1 MTNSM
6 SKEEEIVQLQDLNQH
21 LCDELRQCQADKDFV
36 WSLWK
41 KLQVA
46 NPDVTKAVSLVVQRE
61 KEKSENKDRKV
72 LEILQMK
79 DEKIEE
85 LQTLVSARTKELS
98 EIAVRRMDNQDNFG
112 KLQTEMDCLRDRNS
126 HLEMQLKSFE
136 NRDKTK
142 SELHHSTLENL
153 QQKNSELHIR
163 CEKLTSDLETSKKN
177 LAENIAQ
184 KVNLENKSKMLEADV
199 LEKVARFEG
208 IIEELEDS
216 KKLLRRYDTQLK
228 QSHKETEFKNQELEN
243 IRKELSEL
251 WGNHNQLTE
260 HSSQQA
266 DLIRQLQSL
275 QQDTQKMM
283 KNAEDAYCMEAT
295 SVQDMYTE
303 LTHRYDKS
311 KKMESDL
318 RHQVHSLRKEMMEK
332 DDIIANLQSKVDR
345 RQRKRNKGASTL
357 NGSFLAEDR
366 GDDDAMMDLEF
377 RVKSM
382 QREINL
388 LQDELASKDR
398 QIDQLEN
405 EQYHSD
411 IEFDVSGLNR
421 RDRTHSTPARDA
433 DKPRMSRTTA
443 PKAGK
448 KRSRSVS
455 PRNHVQDKDVKL
467 RLVKAE
473 RSLEDTK
480 NLLRLKNREVEEMKK
495 AHAKRQTRLKE
506 VSTNYKL
513 VKDQLKSLED
523 EHFGRKKKKG
533 KRADPKDLRMENS
546 DGVWNELSH
555 YKTENR
561 NLLVERVNIEE
572 EIDSLRVKT
581 SQDAATI
588 HELRITLTQE
598 KEGRQYDR
606 RKTDLRVQARSD
618 QESEIRLL
626 KSEIQSK
633 DVRLE
638 RLQRELDDMGEEKQ
652 NLLEEKRIQ
661 KAELLELKQDQ
672 SQHRIQT
679 ADHKHRIK
687 RLEQELDE
695 EKTRNSLLQQNKDV
709 SKSKHRVR
717 NRDRRTGS
725 HVARQSLY
733 KLHLYYQKSLN
744 KSIEKMKSVFRNF
757 EDDGWEEVSGSQD
770 EEETESDTLGQ
781 AIVSR
786 SRTQLSPTDCTDSS
800 YTSQVKTRP
809 KVKQSLLQR
818 QSTRTR
824 RSLIRNLQRGARS
837 SQSDLPVST
846 SAISTDTARTV
857 VLRDTGTSPMS
868 HSSSK
873 DVVTLN
879 PSPAKL
885 HEQKMAHNHTLRQL
899 KQTKQRVLNLQQ
911 QVTNLRDSRAATL
924 KAFQEHKDTSQQ
936 LESDL
941 HLANQRL
948 RVSKQNIQKMSS
960 EIEKLHK
967 EKAHLESQQVVRE
980 EAVTPAVSTDKHTEQ
995 DWKVLEQ
1002 RLKISSGEVCR
1013 QSASLRQMKQENT
1026 SLQDQVRNLQ
1036 DRINHLERDNNQ
1048 KRTLIEDT
1056 RNKLRIAQDN
1066 SRTESNSM
1074 EEMETRIKLLQEGAD
1089 RSRIQAD
1096 SLKKRLSA
1104 ITREKKEYEDRF
1116 LKAHNDLERKTK
1128 LLMDCQNKKMELE
1141 DAVRELEATAQQQLR
1156 GLANQSEAA
1165 IEAAQDKLSVAY
1177 GKIQIYQQFVKGL
1190 ANDLVRRVGQTRSQ
1204 LKDILARKEEEEQIQ
1219 RQLQNQSHGNA
1230 SLQKAQ
1236 SLARDILNLSQS
1248 DLDDIMSADGDSIA
1262 ESDIN
1267 TDKRLDKKWN
1277 KKCEKLI
1284 SGKDDFALPL
1294 IELFVQKIEE
1304 RCELLVKLQQTAS

>member
-6 SKEEEIVQLQDLNQH
+6 SKEEEIVQLQDLNQQ

-85 LQTLVSARTKELS
+85 LQTLVAARTKELS

-112 KLQTEMDCLRDRNS
+112 KIQTEIDCLRDQNS

-142 SELHHSTLENL
+142 SELHQSTIENL
-153 QQKNSELHIR
+153 QHKNSELHIR
-163 CEKLTSDLETSKKN
+163 CEKLNADLDSSKKT
-177 LAENIAQ
+177 LADNIAQ
-184 KVNLENKSKMLEADV
+184 KVNMENKTKMLEADV
-199 LEKVARFEG
+199 LEKVTRFEG

-332 DDIIANLQSKVDR
+332 DDIISNLQSKVDR
-345 RQRKRNKGASTL
+345 WQRKRNKGSSAL
-357 NGSFLAEDR
+357 NGSFLAEDKA
-366 GDDDAMMDLEF
+366 DDVEAMADLEF

-388 LQDELASKDR
+388 LQEELASKDR
-398 QIDQLEN
+398 QIDRLES
-405 EQYHSD
+405 EQGHSD

-433 DKPRMSRTTA
+433 DKLRSSRPTA
-443 PKAGK
+443 PKAGH

-455 PRNHVQDKDVKL
+455 PRIHVQDKDVKL
-467 RLVKAE
+467 KLVKAE

-480 NLLRLKNREVEEMKK
+480 NLLKLKNREVEEMKK

-506 VSTNYKL
+506 VSANYKL
-513 VKDQLKSLED
+513 VKDQLKSMED

-533 KRADPKDLRMENS
+533 KRADPRDLRTENS
-546 DGVWNELSH
+546 DGVWNELAH

-561 NLLVERVNIEE
+561 NLLVERVSIEE

-581 SQDAATI
+581 SQDAATV
-588 HELRITLTQE
+588 HELRIALTQE

-633 DVRLE
+633 EVNLDRM
-638 RLQRELDDMGEEKQ
+638 QRELDDIGEEKR
-652 NLLEEKRIQ
+652 NLLEEKRSR

-672 SQHRIQT
+672 AQHRIQT
-679 ADHKHRIK
+679 ADYKHRIK
-687 RLEQELDE
+687 QLEQELDE
-695 EKTRNSLLQQNKDV
+695 ERTRNSILQQSKEV
-709 SKSKHRVR
+709 TGSKSKHRIR
-717 NRDRRTGS
+717 NRSGS
-725 HVARQSLY
+725 HAARQ
-733 KLHLYYQKSLN
+733 YQKSLN

-800 YTSQVKTRP
+800 YSSQVKTRP
-809 KVKQSLLQR
+809 KAKQSLLQR

-824 RSLIRNLQRGARS
+824 RSLIRNLQRGCRS
-837 SQSDLPVST
+837 SQSDPPVSSSTT
-846 SAISTDTARTV
+846 SADVARTV
-857 VLRDTGTSPMS
+857 VLRETGTSPIS
-868 HSSSK
+868 QASSK
-873 DVVTLN
+873 DVVTPS

-924 KAFQEHKDTSQQ
+924 KAFQEHKDASQQ

-948 RVSKQNIQKMSS
+948 RVSKQNIQKMST

-967 EKAHLESQQVVRE
+967 EKAHLESEQVLRE
-980 EAVTPAVSTDKHTEQ
+980 ETVTTAVSTDKHTEQ
-995 DWKVLEQ
+995 DWKLLEQ
-1002 RLKISSGEVCR
+1002 RLKMSSSEVCR

-1026 SLQDQVRNLQ
+1026 SLQDQIRNLQ

-1056 RNKLRIAQDN
+1056 RNKLRMAQDN

-1096 SLKKRLSA
+1096 SLKKRLGA

-1165 IEAAQDKLSVAY
+1165 IEAAQDKLSLAY

-1190 ANDLVRRVGQTRSQ
+1190 ANDLVRRVGQTRSH
-1204 LKDILARKEEEEQIQ
+1204 LKDILIRKEEEELIQ
-1219 RQLQNQSHGNA
+1219 RQIQNQSHGNA

-1262 ESDIN
+1262 ESEIS
-1267 TDKRLDKKWN
+1267 TDKRLDRKWN

>member
-6 SKEEEIVQLQDLNQH
+6 SKEEEIVQLQDLNQQ

-79 DEKIEE
+79 DERIEE
-85 LQTLVSARTKELS
+85 LQTLVAARTKELG

-136 NRDKTK
+136 NREKTK
-142 SELHHSTLENL
+142 SELHHSTVENL

-163 CEKLTSDLETSKKN
+163 CEKLNADLDSTKKT
-177 LAENIAQ
+177 LADHVAQ
-184 KVNLENKSKMLEADV
+184 KANLENKSKMLEADV
-199 LEKVARFEG
+199 LEKVSRFEG
-208 IIEELEDS
+208 IIGELEDS
-216 KKLLRRYDTQLK
+216 KKLLRRYDSQLK

-251 WGNHNQLTE
+251 WGSHNQLTE

-303 LTHRYDKS
+303 LTHRYDES
-311 KKMESDL
+311 KKKESDL
-318 RHQVHSLRKEMMEK
+318 RHQVHSLRKEIMEK

-345 RQRKRNKGASTL
+345 RHRKRNKGSSAL
-357 NGSFLAEDR
+357 NGSFLA
-366 GDDDAMMDLEF
+366 DDKTDEMDTMMDLEF

-388 LQDELASKDR
+388 LQEELAAKDR
-398 QIDQLEN
+398 QIDKLES
-405 EQYHSD
+405 EQGNSD

-421 RDRTHSTPARDA
+421 RDRTHSTPARDT
-433 DKPRMSRTTA
+433 DKLRPSRPTA
-443 PKAGK
+443 PKAGN

-455 PRNHVQDKDVKL
+455 PRTQVQDKDVKL
-467 RLVKAE
+467 RLIKAE

-480 NLLRLKNREVEEMKK
+480 NLLKLKNREVEEMKK
-495 AHAKRQTRLKE
+495 AHAKRQARLKE
-506 VSTNYKL
+506 ANANYKI
-513 VKDQLKSLED
+513 VKEQLKSMED

-533 KRADPKDLRMENS
+533 RRADPRDLRTENS
-546 DGVWNELSH
+546 DGVWNELAH
-555 YKTENR
+555 YKSENR
-561 NLLVERVNIEE
+561 NLLVERASIEE
-572 EIDSLRVKT
+572 EVDSLRVKT
-581 SQDAATI
+581 SEDAATI
-588 HELRITLTQE
+588 HELRIALTQE
-598 KEGRQYDR
+598 KEGRQHDR
-606 RKTDLRVQARSD
+606 RKTDLRTQARSD
-618 QESEIRLL
+618 QETEIRLL

-633 DVRLE
+633 DVKLDRI
-638 RLQRELDDMGEEKQ
+638 QRELDDLGEEKR
-652 NLLEEKRIQ
+652 NLMEEKRTQ
-661 KAELLELKQDQ
+661 KAEILELKQDQ
-672 SQHRIQT
+672 AQHRIQT
-679 ADHKHRIK
+679 ADHKHSIK

-695 EKTRNSLLQQNKDV
+695 ERTRCSILQQGKDV
-709 SKSKHRVR
+709 AGSKSKHRIR
-717 NRDRRTGS
+717 NKDWRTGS
-725 HVARQSLY
+725 RVARQ
-733 KLHLYYQKSLN
+733 YQKSLN
-744 KSIEKMKSVFRNF
+744 KSIEKMKSVFQNF
-757 EDDGWEEVSGSQD
+757 EDEGWEEVSGSQD

-786 SRTQLSPTDCTDSS
+786 SRTQLSPSDCTDSS
-800 YTSQVKTRP
+800 YTSQVKPRP

-824 RSLIRNLQRGARS
+824 RSVIRNLQKGPRS
-837 SQSDLPVST
+837 SQSDAPVSASAT
-846 SAISTDTARTV
+846 SADVARTV
-857 VLRDTGTSPMS
+857 VLRETGTSPMNQA
-868 HSSSK
+868 SSK
-873 DVVTLN
+873 DIITPS

-924 KAFQEHKDTSQQ
+924 KAFQEHKDASQQ
-936 LESDL
+936 MESDL

-948 RVSKQNIQKMSS
+948 RVSKQNIQKMSN

-967 EKAHLESQQVVRE
+967 EKAHLESQQILRE
-980 EAVTPAVSTDKHTEQ
+980 ETSTPAVSVDKHTEQ

-1002 RLKISSGEVCR
+1002 RLKMSSSEVCR

-1026 SLQDQVRNLQ
+1026 GLQEQIRNLQ

-1048 KRTLIEDT
+1048 KRSLIEDT

-1165 IEAAQDKLSVAY
+1165 IEAAQDKLGVAY
-1177 GKIQIYQQFVKGL
+1177 GKVQIYQQFVKGL
-1190 ANDLVRRVGQTRSQ
+1190 ANDLVRRIGQTRSQ
-1204 LKDILARKEEEEQIQ
+1204 LKDIQVRKEEEEQIQ
-1219 RQLQNQSHGNA
+1219 RQIQNQSHGNA

-1236 SLARDILNLSQS
+1236 SLARNILNLSQS

-1262 ESDIN
+1262 ESDIS
-1267 TDKRLDKKWN
+1267 TDRRLDKKWT
-1277 KKCEKLI
+1277 KKCEKLMA
-1284 SGKDDFALPL
+1284 GKDDFALPL

-1304 RCELLVKLQQTAS
+1304 RSELLLKLQQTAS